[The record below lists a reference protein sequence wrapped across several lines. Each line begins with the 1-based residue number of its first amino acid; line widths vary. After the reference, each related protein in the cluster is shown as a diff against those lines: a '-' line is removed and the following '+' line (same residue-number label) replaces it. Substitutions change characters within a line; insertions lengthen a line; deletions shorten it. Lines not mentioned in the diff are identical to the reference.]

1 MELVLGNSRLTF
13 KLEPKRG
20 INILKGD
27 SSTGKTLLYNIAM
40 HIEDGSYGFTSN
52 FAGDVLIL
60 DRLSPWQAII
70 KKSSNKFIFLDE
82 HVSYIY
88 SREFADLVAD
98 SDNYFIL
105 STRRVLKYIDPTA
118 INTATFTMVRVK
130 PLIKE
135 SRGIDTVK
143 KHTIFFGIDDEKYSI
158 TPDGDYMGLALDE
171 WLDDPL
177 VQEMIEDIDKSKV
190 LSQRCIQSPILGQ
203 ISPDYLSG
211 GVKTLIMLLK
221 EPNYHVDLM
230 VCGNNCTKW
239 IKEVAKHQDLHLA
252 ISTYD
257 LDYPDIVMECLNDGD
272 IIDSE
277 KKWWDKIYK
286 YV

>member
-1 MELVLGNSRLTF
+1 MKLVVGNSRIAFNLDL
-13 KLEPKRG
+13 KQG
-20 INILKGD
+20 INLLKGD

-105 STRRVLKYIDPTA
+105 STRRVLKYIDLTA
-118 INTATFTMVRVK
+118 INTATFTMLKVE

-135 SRGIDTVK
+135 NRGIDTVK

-203 ISPDYLSG
+203 IPPDYLSG

-221 EPNYHVDLM
+221 EPDYHVDLM

-239 IKEVAKHQDLHLA
+239 IKEVAKHQNLHLA
-252 ISTYD
+252 ISTFD

-272 IIDSE
+272 IIDSK
-277 KKWWDKIYK
+277 KKWWEKLHK

>member
-118 INTATFTMVRVK
+118 INTTTFTMLKVE

-135 SRGIDTVK
+135 SGGIDTVK

-203 ISPDYLSG
+203 IPPDYLSG

-221 EPNYHVDLM
+221 EPDYHVDLM

-272 IIDSE
+272 IIDSK
-277 KKWWDKIYK
+277 KKWLDKLYK

>member
-1 MELVLGNSRLTF
+1 M
-13 KLEPKRG
+13 
-20 INILKGD
+20 
-27 SSTGKTLLYNIAM
+27 
-40 HIEDGSYGFTSN
+40 
-52 FAGDVLIL
+52 AGCY
-60 DRLSPWQAII
+60 
-70 KKSSNKFIFLDE
+70 KKSSNKFIFVDE
-82 HVSYIY
+82 SIPYIY
-88 SREFADLVAD
+88 SKEFADLVAD
-98 SDNYFIL
+98 SDNYFIF
-105 STRRVLKYIDPTA
+105 STRRFFKYIDSAT
-118 INTATFTMVRVK
+118 ISIITFTTNKVEPV
-130 PLIKE
+130 IKE
-135 SRGIDTVK
+135 SRGINTVK

-158 TPDGDYMGLALDE
+158 APDGDYRGYALDE

-177 VQEMIEDIDKSKV
+177 VKLMIEDIDKSKV

-277 KKWWDKIYK
+277 KKWWDKVYK

>member
-1 MELVLGNSRLTF
+1 MKLVVGNSRIAFNLDL
-13 KLEPKRG
+13 KQG
-20 INILKGD
+20 INLLKGD

-40 HIEDGSYGFTSN
+40 HIDDGSYGFTSN
-52 FAGDVLIL
+52 FASDVLIL

-105 STRRVLKYIDPTA
+105 STRRVLKYIDLTA

-203 ISPDYLSG
+203 IPPDYLSG

-221 EPNYHVDLM
+221 EPDYHVDLM

-239 IKEVAKHQDLHLA
+239 IKEVAKHQNLHLA
-252 ISTYD
+252 ISTFD

-272 IIDSE
+272 IIDSK
-277 KKWWDKIYK
+277 KKWLDKLYK